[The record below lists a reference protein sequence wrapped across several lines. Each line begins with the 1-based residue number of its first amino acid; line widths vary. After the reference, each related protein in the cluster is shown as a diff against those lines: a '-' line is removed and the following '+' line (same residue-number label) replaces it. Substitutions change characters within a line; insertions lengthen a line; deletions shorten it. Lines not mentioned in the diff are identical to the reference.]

1 MVTNAA
7 EARNFFV
14 TNKAT
19 NKARPSLLA
28 APANVGNIST
38 AGATAAGGLNAQ
50 QAGAAPVAV
59 KSALKRG
66 RKEAFGEEGA
76 APSDR
81 CVLFFKSVF
90 AVCFRASDVPGPY

>member
-14 TNKAT
+14 TNKTT
-19 NKARPSLLA
+19 NKARPSLLT
-28 APANVGNIST
+28 APANVGNLST
-38 AGATAAGGLNAQ
+38 VSATAVGGSSTQ
-50 QAGAAPVAV
+50 PAGAAPVAV

-76 APSDR
+76 AAADR
-81 CVLFFKSVF
+81 YV
-90 AVCFRASDVPGPY
+90 